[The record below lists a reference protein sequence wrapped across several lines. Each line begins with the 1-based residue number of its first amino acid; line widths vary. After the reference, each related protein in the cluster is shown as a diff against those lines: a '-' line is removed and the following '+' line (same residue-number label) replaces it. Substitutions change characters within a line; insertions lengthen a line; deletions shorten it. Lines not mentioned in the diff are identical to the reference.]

1 MSMKRKLLSLTVS
14 AVVFN
19 TVASHQLQAQEAQ
32 AAPSTIEEVVVL
44 GRLQTSADEIAMERE
59 QSAVVADFI
68 DTTAITRIGDSNV
81 ATALRRVPGVTLVDD
96 KYVFVRGLGERYSTS
111 LLNGAQIPSPDLT
124 RNVIPLDIFPTQIV
138 RSIAVQKGYTADMP
152 ASFSGG
158 LIDIRTTSI
167 PDGLAYSF
175 NIGSQYNTESTGKA
189 LGYNG
194 GGDDWLATDDGTRG
208 LSPTLVNALNIYSG
222 SLSPSS
228 ILPVINANE
237 PASAFTPFSGAQ
249 AVNRDLALL
258 INRNVDVREAS
269 RDPNVNLDAN
279 IGNNFFF
286 DNGMEFGFLAAGAYG
301 KTTFSRE
308 RVDRSVGQPNNQ
320 FSETDETTQNV
331 NLTGN
336 LNLGWAWYDEHT
348 IETTS
353 LLIRNTDDDAFIR
366 NFYTSSR
373 DFDNGG
379 GFRSYGTRY
388 EERELT
394 VNQIRGTHRLG
405 QTTRDL
411 INFDG
416 LSWLSDLT
424 VDWYFSDSTAETN
437 LPNESKLTYLTTI
450 DSVGNVLT
458 QSLRPGTN
466 TANFR
471 FTDLED
477 QVESSGINALLPVY
491 LSNAVLELSGGYEY
505 TRKVRDYRQLEFAM
519 GTPDSTIAAGLTGL
533 PSTILSNSNI
543 QNSAN
548 GFIFDVVGSNGESY
562 LAAVDNAAA
571 YGQIDYNWNETY
583 RVTAGLRWE
592 DYKQLGIPWD
602 PLEYN
607 GCQISCDSNEILQ
620 SLFAEDDYYPTVSFT
635 YMRPYFWAETFQF
648 RLGYSETLVRPDL
661 REITPSSYLDPIT
674 GAIVSGNSNVRPATV
689 KNYDARAEWF
699 FDNGDNFTV
708 SLFYKDMADPIDFF
722 EAAAF
727 EEAVA
732 TEIQNAESA
741 EITGIEF
748 EFNKDLWDVADFL
761 EGFFLQGNLTFL
773 DSELVA
779 GPNADAPTNP
789 VRELAGASDAL
800 NLMLGWDSASGRH
813 SASLVYNVNG
823 ERLFFAGRN
832 SAPDAFEQPFHS
844 VDLSYFFYPTENW
857 IIRVRAQNLLDEEVT
872 VERQGVEVFNQKPG
886 STLRL
891 DIRWR
896 Y

>member
-1 MSMKRKLLSLTVS
+1 M
-14 AVVFN
+14 
-19 TVASHQLQAQEAQ
+19 
-32 AAPSTIEEVVVL
+32 
-44 GRLQTSADEIAMERE
+44 
-59 QSAVVADFI
+59 
-68 DTTAITRIGDSNV
+68 
-81 ATALRRVPGVTLVDD
+81 
-96 KYVFVRGLGERYSTS
+96 
-111 LLNGAQIPSPDLT
+111 
-124 RNVIPLDIFPTQIV
+124 
-138 RSIAVQKGYTADMP
+138 
-152 ASFSGG
+152 
-158 LIDIRTTSI
+158 
-167 PDGLAYSF
+167 
-175 NIGSQYNTESTGKA
+175 
-189 LGYNG
+189 
-194 GGDDWLATDDGTRG
+194 
-208 LSPTLVNALNIYSG
+208 
-222 SLSPSS
+222 
-228 ILPVINANE
+228 
-237 PASAFTPFSGAQ
+237 
-249 AVNRDLALL
+249 
-258 INRNVDVREAS
+258 
-269 RDPNVNLDAN
+269 
-279 IGNNFFF
+279 
-286 DNGMEFGFLAAGAYG
+286 
-301 KTTFSRE
+301 
-308 RVDRSVGQPNNQ
+308 
-320 FSETDETTQNV
+320 
-331 NLTGN
+331 
-336 LNLGWAWYDEHT
+336 
-348 IETTS
+348 
-353 LLIRNTDDDAFIR
+353 
-366 NFYTSSR
+366 
-373 DFDNGG
+373 
-379 GFRSYGTRY
+379 
-388 EERELT
+388 
-394 VNQIRGTHRLG
+394 
-405 QTTRDL
+405 
-411 INFDG
+411 
-416 LSWLSDLT
+416 
-424 VDWYFSDSTAETN
+424 
-437 LPNESKLTYLTTI
+437 
-450 DSVGNVLT
+450 
-458 QSLRPGTN
+458 
-466 TANFR
+466 
-471 FTDLED
+471 
-477 QVESSGINALLPVY
+477 
-491 LSNAVLELSGGYEY
+491 
-505 TRKVRDYRQLEFAM
+505 
-519 GTPDSTIAAGLTGL
+519 

-543 QNSAN
+543 QDSAN

-674 GAIVSGNSNVRPATV
+674 GAIVSGNANVRPATV

-732 TEIQNAESA
+732 TEIQNAESV
-741 EITGIEF
+741 EITGVEL

-761 EGFFLQGNLTFL
+761 QGFFLQGNLTFI

-779 GPNADAPTNP
+779 GSNADAPTNP

-844 VDLSYFFYPTENW
+844 MDLSYFFYPTENW
-857 IIRVRAQNLLDEEVT
+857 IVRVRAQNILDEEVT
-872 VERQGVEVFNQKPG
+872 VERQGVETFNQKPG